1 METKYPKINVDAILA
16 TVRKMFPQAECRQF
30 KSIFYIEPNVYDL
43 DVRDIVGISIVL
55 TRQWDSADVSISLM
69 SPSKPDLIFAVSDLL
84 SEFII
89 DGEFIPLDVPEGEY
103 TLKSDE

>member
-1 METKYPKINVDAILA
+1 METQYPKINVDAILA

-55 TRQWDSADVSISLM
+55 TRQWDSAAVSTSLM

>member
-1 METKYPKINVDAILA
+1 METQYPKINVDAILA

-55 TRQWDSADVSISLM
+55 TRQWDSADVSTSLM

>member
-1 METKYPKINVDAILA
+1 METRYPKINTDAILA
-16 TVRKMFPQAECRQF
+16 AVRKMFPQAECRQF

-43 DVRDIVGISIVL
+43 DVRDIVGNGIVL
-55 TRQWDSADVSISLM
+55 SREWDSATVTTSLT
-69 SPSKPDLIFAVSDLL
+69 SPNKPDLIFAVSDLL

-89 DGEFIPLDVPEGEY
+89 DGEFITFDLPESEY

>member
-1 METKYPKINVDAILA
+1 METQYPKINVDAILA
-16 TVRKMFPQAECRQF
+16 TVRKMLPKAECRQF

-43 DVRDIVGISIVL
+43 DVRDIVGIGIVL
-55 TRQWDSADVSISLM
+55 TREWDSATVTTSLT
-69 SPSKPDLIFAVSDLL
+69 SPSKPDLIFAVNDLL

-89 DGEFIPLDVPEGEY
+89 DGEFITFDVPESEY

>member
-1 METKYPKINVDAILA
+1 METQYPKINVDAILA

-30 KSIFYIEPNVYDL
+30 KSIFYIEPKVYDL

-55 TRQWDSADVSISLM
+55 TREWDSASVTSSLT
-69 SPSKPDLIFAVSDLL
+69 SSSKPELIFAVSDLL
-84 SEFII
+84 SEFIV
-89 DGEFIPLDVPEGEY
+89 DGEFVTFDVPESKY

>member
-43 DVRDIVGISIVL
+43 DVRDIVGIGIVL
-55 TRQWDSADVSISLM
+55 TRQWDSASVSASLM
-69 SPSKPDLIFAVSDLL
+69 SPSKPDLIFVVSDLL
-84 SEFII
+84 SEFIV
-89 DGEFIPLDVPEGEY
+89 DGEFVTFDAPESEY

>member
-1 METKYPKINVDAILA
+1 METQYPKINVDAILA
-16 TVRKMFPQAECRQF
+16 SARKMFPKAECRQF

-43 DVRDIVGISIVL
+43 DVRDIVGIGIVL
-55 TRQWDSADVSISLM
+55 TREWDSATVTTSLTP
-69 SPSKPDLIFAVSDLL
+69 PSKPDLIFAVSDLL

-89 DGEFIPLDVPEGEY
+89 DGEFITFDVPESEY

>member
-43 DVRDIVGISIVL
+43 DVRDIVGIGIVL
-55 TRQWDSADVSISLM
+55 TRQWDSASVSTSLM
-69 SPSKPDLIFAVSDLL
+69 TPSKPDLIFAVSDLL

-89 DGEFIPLDVPEGEY
+89 DGEFIPLDAPEGEY